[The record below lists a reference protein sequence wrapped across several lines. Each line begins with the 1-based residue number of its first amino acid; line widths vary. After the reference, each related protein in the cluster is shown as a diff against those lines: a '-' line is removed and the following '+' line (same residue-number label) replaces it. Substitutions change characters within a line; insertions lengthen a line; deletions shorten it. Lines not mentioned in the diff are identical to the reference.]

1 VKQPEEQDSLEALLD
16 RARPRLGR
24 VLARY
29 NIPPDDA
36 EDLLRDVFLT
46 LIFQRDR
53 VAEPEVWVLRT
64 LKQQCL
70 AYWRRRRRVLYSNLD
85 AELRQSVLETGGDPE
100 RRERLRRQL
109 AKVVDSLPGPC
120 RALLRRR
127 YGLDGS
133 LSTGDPGDDT
143 NSSEVSQRCLAALG
157 KRLMESGVLDDLD
170 PPQ

>member
-1 VKQPEEQDSLEALLD
+1 MKQPEEKDSLEALLD

-85 AELRQSVLETGGDPE
+85 AELRQSVLESGGDPE
-100 RRERLRRQL
+100 RRRHLRQQL
-109 AKVVDSLPGPC
+109 ARVVDSLPAPC

-127 YGLDGS
+127 YGLGGA
-133 LSTGDPGDDT
+133 LAPDPQDDP
-143 NSSEVSQRCLAALG
+143 NSAEVSQRCLAALG

-170 PPQ
+170 PPH

>member
-1 VKQPEEQDSLEALLD
+1 MKQPEEQDSLEALLD

-53 VAEPEVWVLRT
+53 VSEPEVWVLRT

-85 AELRQSVLETGGDPE
+85 AELRQSVLETGGDSK

-109 AKVVDSLPGPC
+109 ARVVDSLPAPC
-120 RALLRRR
+120 RSLLRRR
-127 YGLDGS
+127 YGLDGA
-133 LSTGDPGDDT
+133 LGPDPLDDT
-143 NSSEVSQRCLAALG
+143 VAGEVSQRCLAALG